1 VKTWFGYA
9 ISVLTPDR
17 KTFQEIAGDAYMTGP
32 ALLLSLLG
40 TLTMASLRAGEL
52 DWTMII
58 GRYLLWFLLVLILFG
73 AGRLLGGKGSYTST
87 LRTMGFAQGI
97 YILDLLAFIPP
108 ISSLVRILVT
118 ILTFIATWL
127 GVAEAHELKGWRAI
141 LIPIAAIA
149 VIILGLLIISTV
161 LEGFEFTIESLMVDF
176 GLSPQ

>member
-1 VKTWFGYA
+1 
-9 ISVLTPDR
+9 VLTPDR

-73 AGRLLGGKGSYTST
+73 AGRILGGKGSYTAT

-149 VIILGLLIISTV
+149 VIVLGMFIIGTV
-161 LEGFEFTIESLMVDF
+161 LEGFEFTVESLMVDF